1 MRLKNAPEGH
11 AAACQTG
18 CECNRESTCV
28 LASVSGLKPVTTK
41 VAVGKLLGRIKHE
54 VFYPKG
60 DHVYVGS
67 FAVGKEPSEA
77 STETFVK
84 QMRVQNSAD
93 FAKQNQASECNT
105 RYTRDISLQQR

>member
-1 MRLKNAPEGH
+1 MR
-11 AAACQTG
+11 
-18 CECNRESTCV
+18 V
-28 LASVSGLKPVTTK
+28 ITK
-41 VAVGKLLGRIKHE
+41 VAVGKLLGRIKHG

-77 STETFVK
+77 SAETFVK

-93 FAKQNQASECNT
+93 FAQQNQASEFKLKNQKKKF
-105 RYTRDISLQQR
+105 RMELLSAL